1 MPFVR
6 IERHRILFATS
17 NLRKN
22 YRNVDVLL
30 IDDIQFIIGKDSTQI
45 EFFNTFEALY
55 QSGKQLVISSD
66 KPPSQMEH
74 LDMRYRS
81 RFTSGMTIDIQPP
94 DYEMSMAI
102 LRNKQENSDIQ
113 LNEEILD
120 YIATNIKSN
129 IRILEGAYNKILL
142 LQDLQ
147 SQKITRLI

>member
-1 MPFVR
+1 
-6 IERHRILFATS
+6 
-17 NLRKN
+17 
-22 YRNVDVLL
+22 
-30 IDDIQFIIGKDSTQI
+30 
-45 EFFNTFEALY
+45 
-55 QSGKQLVISSD
+55 
-66 KPPSQMEH
+66 
-74 LDMRYRS
+74 MRYRS

-147 SQKITRLI
+147 SQKITRVT